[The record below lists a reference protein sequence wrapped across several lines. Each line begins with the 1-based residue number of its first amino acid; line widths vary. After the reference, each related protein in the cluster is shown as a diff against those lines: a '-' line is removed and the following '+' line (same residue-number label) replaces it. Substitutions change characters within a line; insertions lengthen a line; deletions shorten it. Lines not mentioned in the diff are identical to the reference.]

1 MQVTPRHRQTRRRI
15 TQALALLA
23 ATACHPTRL
32 LAAPPGKAWR
42 LAVVPQLTPV
52 EMYNAWTPVVDALA
66 QAGVS
71 CELVVHHS
79 IARFEQ
85 EFRSGRTD
93 IVFLNPYHMVMARQA
108 HGYVPLL
115 HDTKPLEGVLVVRQ
129 DSPYTTLAQLRD
141 QRIAFPAP
149 NALAA
154 SLYIRAVLDREH
166 HVRHETWYA
175 MNHRNAIRQVLTG
188 DAAAAGVVKTT
199 LALEPESVRQSL
211 RVLYTTPALAPHPLA
226 VHPRVPGAVRQRIR
240 EVLQAMAA
248 DATRKPLLKAIQMPD
263 PVPADYE
270 RDYAGLY
277 RLGLNRYV
285 VNE

>member
-1 MQVTPRHRQTRRRI
+1 MRAALRPRPTRRHI
-15 TQALALLA
+15 TQALAWLA
-23 ATACHPTRL
+23 AAACQPTHL
-32 LAAPPGKAWR
+32 MAAPQRRVWR

-52 EMYNAWTPVVDALA
+52 EMYNAWTPVVEALA
-66 QAGVS
+66 QADVP
-71 CELVVHHS
+71 CELVVHPS

-85 EFRSGRTD
+85 EFRDGGAD

-115 HDTKPLEGVLVVRQ
+115 HDAKPLVGVLVVRQ

-154 SLYIRAVLDREH
+154 SLYIRAALDREH
-166 HVRHETWYA
+166 RVRHETWYA

-188 DAAAAGVVKTT
+188 DAAAAGVVRTT

-211 RVLYTTPALAPHPLA
+211 RVLYTTPALAPHPIA
-226 VHPRVPGAVRQRIR
+226 VHPRVPGAVRQRLR
-240 EVLQAMAA
+240 EALLAMAA
-248 DATRKPLLKAIQMPD
+248 DPARKPLLQAIQMPN

-270 RDYAGLY
+270 RDYAGLN

-285 VNE
+285 VSD

>member
-1 MQVTPRHRQTRRRI
+1 MRAALRPRPTRRHI
-15 TQALALLA
+15 TQALAWLA
-23 ATACHPTRL
+23 AAACQPTHL
-32 LAAPPGKAWR
+32 MAAPQRRVWR

-52 EMYNAWTPVVDALA
+52 EMYNAWTPVVEALA
-66 QAGVS
+66 QADVP
-71 CELVVHHS
+71 CELVVHPS

-85 EFRSGRTD
+85 EFRDGGAD

-115 HDTKPLEGVLVVRQ
+115 RDAKPLEGVLVVRQ

-154 SLYIRAVLDREH
+154 SLYIRAALDREH
-166 HVRHETWYA
+166 RVRHETWYA

-188 DAAAAGVVKTT
+188 DAAAAGVVRTT

-211 RVLYTTPALAPHPLA
+211 RVLYTTPALAPHPIA
-226 VHPRVPGAVRQRIR
+226 VHPRVPGAVRQRLR
-240 EVLQAMAA
+240 EALLAMAA
-248 DATRKPLLKAIQMPD
+248 DPARKPLLQAIQMPD

-270 RDYAGLY
+270 RDYAGLN

-285 VNE
+285 VSD

>member
-1 MQVTPRHRQTRRRI
+1 MRPTTPPLPTRRRI
-15 TQALALLA
+15 TQALALMA
-23 ATACHPTRL
+23 AAACHGPGL
-32 LAAPPGKAWR
+32 LAAPPPRTWR
-42 LAVVPQLTPV
+42 LAVVPQLTPL
-52 EMYNAWTPVVDALA
+52 EMHNAWTPVVQALA
-66 QAGVS
+66 QADVP
-71 CELVVHHS
+71 CELVVHPS

-85 EFRSGRTD
+85 EFRNGSAD

-115 HDTKPLEGVLVVRQ
+115 HDAKPLEGVLVVRQ
-129 DSPYTTLAQLRD
+129 DSPYTALTQLRD

-154 SLYIRAVLDREH
+154 SLYIRAVLEREH

-175 MNHRNAIRQVLTG
+175 MNHRNAIRQVLAG

-199 LALEPESVRQSL
+199 LALEPDSVRQLL

-226 VHPRVPGAVRQRIR
+226 VHPRVPGAVRQRLR
-240 EVLQAMAA
+240 EVLLAMAA
-248 DATRKPLLKAIQMPD
+248 DPARKPLLQAIQMPD

-270 RDYAGLY
+270 RDYAGLN

>member
-1 MQVTPRHRQTRRRI
+1 MPAARHPQPTRRRV
-15 TQALALLA
+15 TQALACLA
-23 ATACHPTRL
+23 AAACHPGRL
-32 LAAPPGKAWR
+32 LAAQPQRVWR

-52 EMYNAWTPVVDALA
+52 EMYNAWTPVVEALA
-66 QAGVS
+66 QADVP
-71 CELVVHHS
+71 CELVIHPS

-85 EFRSGRTD
+85 EFRNGAAD
-93 IVFLNPYHMVMARQA
+93 IVFLNPYHMVMAHQA
-108 HGYVPLL
+108 HRYAPLL
-115 HDTKPLEGVLVVRQ
+115 HDAKPLEGVLVVRQ
-129 DSPYTTLAQLRD
+129 DAPYTTLAQLRD

-154 SLYIRAVLDREH
+154 SLYIRAVLEREH

-175 MNHRNAIRQVLTG
+175 MNHRNAIRQVLAG
-188 DAAAAGVVKTT
+188 DAAAAGVVRTT

-226 VHPRVPGAVRQRIR
+226 VHPRVPGAVRQRLR
-240 EVLQAMAA
+240 EALLAMAA
-248 DATRKPLLKAIQMPD
+248 DPARKPLLRAIQMPD

-270 RDYAGLY
+270 RDYAGLN
-277 RLGLNRYV
+277 RLGLSRYV

>member
-1 MQVTPRHRQTRRRI
+1 MRAALRPRPTRRYI
-15 TQALALLA
+15 MQALAWLA
-23 ATACHPTRL
+23 AAACQPTHL
-32 LAAPPGKAWR
+32 MAAPQRRVWR

-52 EMYNAWTPVVDALA
+52 EMYNAWTPVVEALA
-66 QAGVS
+66 QADVP
-71 CELVVHHS
+71 CELVVHPS

-85 EFRSGRTD
+85 EFRDGVAD

-115 HDTKPLEGVLVVRQ
+115 HDAKPLEGVLVVRQ

-154 SLYIRAVLDREH
+154 SLYIRAALDREH
-166 HVRHETWYA
+166 RVRHETWYA

-188 DAAAAGVVKTT
+188 DAAAAGVVRTT

-211 RVLYTTPALAPHPLA
+211 RVLYTTPALAPHPIA
-226 VHPRVPGAVRQRIR
+226 VHPRVPGAVRQRLR
-240 EVLQAMAA
+240 EALLAMAA
-248 DATRKPLLKAIQMPD
+248 DPARKPLLQAIQMPD

-270 RDYAGLY
+270 RDYAGLN

-285 VNE
+285 VSD

>member
-1 MQVTPRHRQTRRRI
+1 MRAAFPSPPTRRRA

-23 ATACHPTRL
+23 AAASLPSHL
-32 LAAPPGKAWR
+32 LAAPARRVWR

-52 EMYNAWTPVVDALA
+52 EMYNAWTPVAEALA
-66 QAGVS
+66 QADVP
-71 CELVVHHS
+71 CELVVHPS

-85 EFRSGRTD
+85 EFRSGGAD

-115 HDTKPLEGVLVVRQ
+115 HDAKPLEGVLVVRQ

-154 SLYIRAVLDREH
+154 SLYIRAVLEREH

-175 MNHRNAIRQVLTG
+175 MNHRNAIRQVLAG

-211 RVLYTTPALAPHPLA
+211 RVLYTTPALAAHPLA

-240 EVLQAMAA
+240 DVLLAMAA
-248 DATRKPLLKAIQMPD
+248 DPTRKPQLQAIQMPN

-270 RDYAGLY
+270 RDYAGLN